1 MDYPFNMVYF
11 NGSLRV
17 RVIEG
22 ADLKPTDLLTRN
34 PIGPRLMT
42 LDPYVA
48 VDVDEVEVG
57 RTAIKPKT
65 LSPKWG
71 EEMCSEVVNGQM
83 LGLTVYHSSSL
94 PPDGYVANA
103 SIAFDQLK
111 PDLDTWVC
119 TLYYD

>member
-1 MDYPFNMVYF
+1 MVYF

-22 ADLKPTDLLTRN
+22 SDLKPTDFLTRN
-34 PIGPRLMT
+34 PLGPRLLT

-57 RTAIKPKT
+57 RTAVKQKT
-65 LSPKWG
+65 LYPKWG
-71 EEMCSEVVNGQM
+71 EEMSSEVVNGQM
-83 LGLTVYHSSSL
+83 VGLTVYHSSSL
-94 PPDGYVANA
+94 PPDDYVANA
-103 SIAFDQLK
+103 TLSFDQLK

-119 TLYYD
+119 SL